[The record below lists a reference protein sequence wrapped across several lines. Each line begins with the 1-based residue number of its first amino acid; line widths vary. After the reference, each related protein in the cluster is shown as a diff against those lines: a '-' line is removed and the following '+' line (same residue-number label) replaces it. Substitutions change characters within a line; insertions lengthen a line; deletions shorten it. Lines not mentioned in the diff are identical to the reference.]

1 MKRFV
6 AFVLLVVLCASLV
19 LTVAMASGCGRM
31 YISDCD
37 GCSDRAATFKCTSHE
52 RIGSYRYSDCEYVPN
67 QCEIRGSTTRHVM
80 KHLCGYGGGAYDIE
94 ITSFYHKTCGHDA
107 NIPDIILTIKGE
119 KE

>member
-1 MKRFV
+1 
-6 AFVLLVVLCASLV
+6 
-19 LTVAMASGCGRM
+19 
-31 YISDCD
+31 
-37 GCSDRAATFKCTSHE
+37 
-52 RIGSYRYSDCEYVPN
+52 
-67 QCEIRGSTTRHVM
+67 M